1 MQVQSVNNQYNNP
14 NFGIK
19 YVRPRH
25 FPSDVLDA
33 LMQSELVKQI
43 DEKYPKARVK
53 YSEFRSYIFNLDH
66 YYLKFKLDKK
76 IKSEMLNNK
85 SHLGLIDD
93 IKSTGLDDLK
103 NNSNIAK
110 AKAKKIEKQKANVI
124 YNAAIESNKTSSKEK
139 RQGIIG
145 WLRKLFN

>member
-33 LMQSELVKQI
+33 LMKSELVKQI
-43 DEKYPKARVK
+43 DEKYPKARVR
-53 YSEFRSYIFNLDH
+53 YSEYHDHIFNFDH
-66 YYLKFKLDKK
+66 YYLKFKFDKK
-76 IKSEMLNNK
+76 IKSKMLNTE

-93 IKSTGLDDLK
+93 IKSTSLEYLE
-103 NNSNIAK
+103 NNSNIAE
-110 AKAKKIEKQKANVI
+110 AKAKKIKKQKANVI
-124 YNAAIESNKTSSKEK
+124 YNAAIESNKASEKEK
-139 RQGIIG
+139 GKRIFG